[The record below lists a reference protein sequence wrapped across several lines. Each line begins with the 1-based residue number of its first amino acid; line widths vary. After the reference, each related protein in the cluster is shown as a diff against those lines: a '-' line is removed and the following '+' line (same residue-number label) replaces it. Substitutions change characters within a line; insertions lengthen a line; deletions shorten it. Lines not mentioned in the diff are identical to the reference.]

1 MFYLGLVLF
10 VLGFAAYVVALFHIG
25 DPDGET
31 FSDVGNA
38 LMLTATVLLLLRLSW
53 VRKAAG
59 GAKSKSGADAP
70 RSNYQA

>member
-31 FSDVGNA
+31 YSDVGNA
-38 LMLTATVLLLLRLSW
+38 LMLTATVALLLRLSW
-53 VRKAAG
+53 LHRSSRAPKSRPDAG
-59 GAKSKSGADAP
+59 TPKSD
-70 RSNYQA
+70 YQA